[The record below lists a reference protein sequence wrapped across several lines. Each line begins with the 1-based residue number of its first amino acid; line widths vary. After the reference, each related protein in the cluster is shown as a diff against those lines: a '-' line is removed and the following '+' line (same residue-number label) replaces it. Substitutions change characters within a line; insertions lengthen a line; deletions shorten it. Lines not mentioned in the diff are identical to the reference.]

1 MASDVLLEAIQP
13 KRLVVLLS
21 RSLRPQ
27 NVVALS
33 NSVATGNRLDFVV
46 AVAPGVAISLADY
59 SFRYLCGDV
68 DVEQH
73 QYWHQTLLTCLFVS
87 LHCRRRTSRSLAA
100 RAICSSFDQFAIIVL
115 MLAG

>member
-1 MASDVLLEAIQP
+1 
-13 KRLVVLLS
+13 
-21 RSLRPQ
+21 
-27 NVVALS
+27 
-33 NSVATGNRLDFVV
+33 VV

-87 LHCRRRTSRSLAA
+87 LHCRRALLDRLLRVQYA
-100 RAICSSFDQFAIIVL
+100 RHLTIAIIVL
-115 MLAG
+115 MFGWMSVEMLRAYPDYILI